1 MYYSFYIWVGD
12 RMDLK
17 QLQYFATVAKEGN
30 ISKAA
35 KALHI
40 SQPPLSIQLKHLE
53 EELGCVLFE
62 RGAREVELTEAGLL
76 LYNRALSLLE
86 LSAIT
91 VQEISDLKNQTAGT
105 LRLGAVSSV
114 GSTLLNA
121 WIVDLNKEYPDIHYE
136 IFEGNTYEQIEQL
149 KNHTI
154 ELAIVRSPF
163 STNDMH
169 VIPLRTEPMMAVGNE
184 RFFSSSS
191 DEIPL
196 LGGYDPLCVFQAA
209 ALLSDLLQKRGR
221 KDDAALGGRRAWDR
235 HCPEIRRLPDPKT
248 GHCLQKN
255 SRCGTCIPHLPCIP
269 RKSLSLRACE
279 ALFKLPHHASLRR
292 LILLFYL
299 RPLHTADLIDLLQ
312 FLVRKARRADDL

>member
-17 QLQYFATVAKEGN
+17 QLQYFAAVAKEGN

-196 LGGYDPLCVFQAA
+196 S
-209 ALLSDLLQKRGR
+209 ALADK
-221 KDDAALGGRRAWDR
+221 
-235 HCPEIRRLPDPKT
+235 P
-248 GHCLQKN
+248 
-255 SRCGTCIPHLPCIP
+255 
-269 RKSLSLRACE
+269 
-279 ALFKLPHHASLRR
+279 
-292 LILLFYL
+292 LILYRRWEDMILSAFSKQQLSCQIFCKNEDARTTLHWADAGLGIGIVPRSAVSLIRKPDTVCKKIADAELASRICLVYHENHYLSALAKLFLNYL
-299 RPLHTADLIDLLQ
+299 TTHHCED
-312 FLVRKARRADDL
+312 

>member
-196 LGGYDPLCVFQAA
+196 S
-209 ALLSDLLQKRGR
+209 ALTDK
-221 KDDAALGGRRAWDR
+221 
-235 HCPEIRRLPDPKT
+235 P
-248 GHCLQKN
+248 
-255 SRCGTCIPHLPCIP
+255 
-269 RKSLSLRACE
+269 
-279 ALFKLPHHASLRR
+279 
-292 LILLFYL
+292 LILYRRWEDMILSAFSKQQLSCQIFCKNADARTTLHWADAGLGIGIVPRSAVSLIRKPDTVCKKIADAELASRICLVYHENHYLSALAKLFLNYL
-299 RPLHTADLIDLLQ
+299 TTHHCED
-312 FLVRKARRADDL
+312 

>member
-184 RFFSSSS
+184 RFFSFSS

-196 LGGYDPLCVFQAA
+196 S
-209 ALLSDLLQKRGR
+209 ALADK
-221 KDDAALGGRRAWDR
+221 
-235 HCPEIRRLPDPKT
+235 P
-248 GHCLQKN
+248 
-255 SRCGTCIPHLPCIP
+255 
-269 RKSLSLRACE
+269 
-279 ALFKLPHHASLRR
+279 
-292 LILLFYL
+292 LILYRRWEDMILSAFSKQQLSCQIFCKNEDARTTLHWADAGLGIGIVPRSAVSLIRKPDTVCKKIADAELASRICLVYHENHYLSALAKLFLNYL
-299 RPLHTADLIDLLQ
+299 TTHHCED
-312 FLVRKARRADDL
+312 

>member
-1 MYYSFYIWVGD
+1 
-12 RMDLK
+12 MDLK

-184 RFFSSSS
+184 RFFPSSS

-196 LGGYDPLCVFQAA
+196 SALADKPLILYRRWEDMIFSAFSKQQLSCQIFCKNEDARTTLHWADAGLGIGIVPRSAV
-209 ALLSDLLQKRGR
+209 S
-221 KDDAALGGRRAWDR
+221 
-235 HCPEIRRLPDPKT
+235 DPKT

-255 SRCGTCIPHLPCIP
+255 SRRGTCLPHLPCIP

-292 LILLFYL
+292 LILFFYL
-299 RPLHTADLIDLLQ
+299 RALHTADLIDLLQ

>member
-1 MYYSFYIWVGD
+1 
-12 RMDLK
+12 MDLK

-169 VIPLRTEPMMAVGNE
+169 VIPLRTEPMMALEMNA
-184 RFFSSSS
+184 FFLFFGGDPAVRACRQASH
-191 DEIPL
+191 PVPP

-255 SRCGTCIPHLPCIP
+255 SRRGTCIPHLPCIP

-292 LILLFYL
+292 LILFFYL

-312 FLVRKARRADDL
+312 FFVRKAQRADDL

>member
-196 LGGYDPLCVFQAA
+196 S
-209 ALLSDLLQKRGR
+209 ALADK
-221 KDDAALGGRRAWDR
+221 
-235 HCPEIRRLPDPKT
+235 P
-248 GHCLQKN
+248 
-255 SRCGTCIPHLPCIP
+255 
-269 RKSLSLRACE
+269 
-279 ALFKLPHHASLRR
+279 
-292 LILLFYL
+292 LILYRRWEDMILSAFSKQQLSCQIFCKNADARTTLHWADAGLGIGIVPRSAVSLIRKPDTVCKKIADAELASRICLVYHENHYLSALAKLFLNYL
-299 RPLHTADLIDLLQ
+299 TTHHCED
-312 FLVRKARRADDL
+312 

>member
-1 MYYSFYIWVGD
+1 M
-12 RMDLK
+12 
-17 QLQYFATVAKEGN
+17 
-30 ISKAA
+30 
-35 KALHI
+35 
-40 SQPPLSIQLKHLE
+40 
-53 EELGCVLFE
+53 
-62 RGAREVELTEAGLL
+62 
-76 LYNRALSLLE
+76 
-86 LSAIT
+86 
-91 VQEISDLKNQTAGT
+91 QEISDLKNQTAGT

-196 LGGYDPLCVFQAA
+196 S
-209 ALLSDLLQKRGR
+209 ALADK
-221 KDDAALGGRRAWDR
+221 
-235 HCPEIRRLPDPKT
+235 P
-248 GHCLQKN
+248 
-255 SRCGTCIPHLPCIP
+255 
-269 RKSLSLRACE
+269 
-279 ALFKLPHHASLRR
+279 
-292 LILLFYL
+292 LILYRRWEDMILSAFSKQQLSCQIFCKNEDARTTLHWADAGLGIGIVPRSAVSLIRKPDTVCKKIADAELASRICLVYHENHYLSALAKLFLNYL
-299 RPLHTADLIDLLQ
+299 TTHHCEN
-312 FLVRKARRADDL
+312 